1 MIVVLDN
8 VVKSAS
14 RSLVAFGVLNDNL
27 IKNLISFV
35 KCISMFLIKIQM
47 CSLIYHLKYDYE
59 VN

>member
-47 CSLIYHLKYDYE
+47 HSLIYHLKYDYE